1 MLVEERYR
9 RIRTLLK
16 SHGTVS
22 VEHMT
27 QALGVSRETVRRDL
41 VELETAGEIRRVH
54 GGAMLVESELPI
66 SVRAGIRVK
75 EKRALARGA
84 QAYIGSGQTLFI
96 DAGTTTAILAEAL
109 GSLSGLHVVTNS
121 VAVANELSGER
132 AAKSGGAFGSPAWR
146 DVQCID
152 RRDVWRCRD
161 RRGAS
166 LLRRCRLAV
175 AGWRGCAPWC
185 DELRAG
191 GGGDGRCHEP

>member
-132 AAKSGGAFGSPAWR
+132 AAKSGGIRCTCLAGRSMRRSARHMEEPRSPR
-146 DVQCID
+146 CIASTPMSPC
-152 RRDVWRCRD
+152 CR
-161 RRGAS
+161 
-166 LLRRCRLAV
+166 RLAWMRSMV
-175 AGWRGCAPWC
+175 R
-185 DELRAG
+185 RASC
-191 GGGDGRCHEP
+191 RRRRRWPMP